1 MPIASSGNHSEGS
14 LTTQS
19 ILWRSIHLPGH
30 EACRLF
36 SHGAEWHLEGTAVFS
51 HLHQPCRLSYLVV
64 CDKEWNTMRASVSGW
79 VAETAV
85 DIDLVVDREHRW
97 RLNGIEQ
104 PAVAGCIDVDLN
116 FSPSTNLLPIRRLN
130 LAVGQKA
137 PVNAAWLK
145 FPSFELEPLSQ
156 VYSRIDESTYR
167 YRSGGGQ
174 FTADLKVDR
183 VGFVRNYPAIWQEE
197 E

>member
-1 MPIASSGNHSEGS
+1 
-14 LTTQS
+14 LTTHS
-19 ILWRSIHLPGH
+19 ILWRGIHFPGH

-36 SHGAEWHLEGTAVFS
+36 SQGAEWHLEGTAVFS
-51 HLHQPCRLSYLVV
+51 HLHQPCLLSYLVV
-64 CDKEWNTMRASVSGW
+64 CEEKWSTSRARVSGW

-104 PAVAGCIDVDLN
+104 PMVTGCIDVDLN

-130 LAVGQKA
+130 LAVGQEALVK
-137 PVNAAWLK
+137 AAWLK

-167 YRSGGGQ
+167 YESGGGQ
-174 FTADLKVDR
+174 FTADLKVDQ
-183 VGFVRNYPAIWQEE
+183 VGFARNYPAVWQSEE
-197 E
+197 

>member
-1 MPIASSGNHSEGS
+1 MCEEN
-14 LTTQS
+14 
-19 ILWRSIHLPGH
+19 
-30 EACRLF
+30 
-36 SHGAEWHLEGTAVFS
+36 
-51 HLHQPCRLSYLVV
+51 
-64 CDKEWNTMRASVSGW
+64 WNTMGARVSGW
-79 VAETAV
+79 VADMAV
-85 DIDLVVDREHRW
+85 DVGLVVDREHRW

-104 PAVAGCIDVDLN
+104 PTVTGCIDVDLN

-130 LAVGQKA
+130 LAVGQKTA
-137 PVNAAWLK
+137 VKAAWLK
-145 FPSFELEPLSQ
+145 FPSFELESLSQ

-167 YRSGGGQ
+167 YESGGGQ